1 VSLSEAEAE
10 ACLQGLTLV
19 AEWIRQPTI
28 VEPDYT
34 EDRSQWA
41 VLVDEIKAVRHLLP
55 ACSFSHVKTDG
66 NMVARQLARR
76 AIKHSECV
84 VRRCLFPPFHHFY

>member
-41 VLVDEIKAVRHLLP
+41 VLVDEIKGYVIYYRH
-55 ACSFSHVKTDG
+55 
-66 NMVARQLARR
+66 VALAMLRQMG
-76 AIKHSECV
+76 IW
-84 VRRCLFPPFHHFY
+84 